1 MAGIWP
7 NPAGL
12 AIFRFDPAKDSSAG
26 IWLWL
31 LDSDDDRLERK
42 GRLRLSSAKMIYA
55 FKTVNH
61 FLDDY
66 TCPRKRGRII

>member
-12 AIFRFDPAKDSSAG
+12 ARFRSDLARDSGAG

-31 LDSDDDRLERK
+31 LDSDDDRLKCK
-42 GRLRLSSAKMIYA
+42 GRLRLPSAE
-55 FKTVNH
+55 NH
-61 FLDDY
+61 LRF
-66 TCPRKRGRII
+66 